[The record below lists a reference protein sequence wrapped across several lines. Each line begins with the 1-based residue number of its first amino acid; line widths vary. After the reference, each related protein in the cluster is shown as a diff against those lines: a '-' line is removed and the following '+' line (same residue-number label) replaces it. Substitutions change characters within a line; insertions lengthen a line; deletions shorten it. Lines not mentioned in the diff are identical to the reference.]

1 MVIAADTSFLFALY
15 GNDCHSVTA
24 AEWVSVSTSP
34 ILISDFNDFNDF
46 NDFELRNALRFSEFS
61 KRVIPGTA
69 ATHLSLLQDA
79 IAAGRLVPFKSNLSS
94 ILTEAKRL
102 SIIHTLT
109 GGHRGF
115 DILHVAAANII
126 GASHFLTFDKNQK
139 QLAENEGLI
148 APL

>member
-34 ILISDFNDFNDF
+34 ILISDFNDF
-46 NDFELRNALRFSEFS
+46 ELRNALRFSEFS

-69 ATHLSLLQDA
+69 ATHLSLFEDA
-79 IAAGRLVPFKSNLSS
+79 ITAGRLVHCKSNLSV

-115 DILHVAAANII
+115 DILHVAAAKNM
-126 GASHFLTFDKNQK
+126 AATHFLTFDGNQK
-139 QLAENEGLI
+139 RLAENEGLI
-148 APL
+148 VPI

>member
-34 ILISDFNDFNDF
+34 ILISDF

>member
-34 ILISDFNDFNDF
+34 ILISDFNDF
-46 NDFELRNALRFSEFS
+46 ELRNALRFSEFS

-69 ATHLSLLQDA
+69 ATHLSFLQDA

-102 SIIHTLT
+102 SINHTLT